1 VHGDI
6 CVGHVKG
13 LERHATSEYGHYW
26 KWRAELDCIAA
37 AAKKCELPMAD
48 ELSKCVCCTH
58 TKHKA
63 VGNICKSTM
72 TRYEPCSRV
81 FSSSPSLP
89 LLCSACTSRCRGEA
103 AYAEAGSSVKGRQY
117 GPVIE
122 RRVQS
127 WPCSSRRSGSSRL
140 EPKVGSEVVSS
151 QEGLDVA
158 PTFPTDIRARTR
170 SDIGLSVDGE
180 AGTTSATAQ
189 IVES

>member
-1 VHGDI
+1 MQRANMGTT
-6 CVGHVKG
+6 GSG
-13 LERHATSEYGHYW
+13 ERSWTALQLQPRNVNCP
-26 KWRAELDCIAA
+26 WRTNYRNVCAA
-37 AAKKCELPMAD
+37 
-48 ELSKCVCCTH
+48 H
-58 TKHKA
+58 TQHKA